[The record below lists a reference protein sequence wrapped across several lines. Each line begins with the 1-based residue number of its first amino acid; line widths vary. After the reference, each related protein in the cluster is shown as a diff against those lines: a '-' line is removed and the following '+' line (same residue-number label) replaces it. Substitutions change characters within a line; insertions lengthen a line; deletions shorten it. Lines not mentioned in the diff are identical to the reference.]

1 MYTNVPSGVQ
11 SLAKSGSN
19 PILPASI
26 VERLRKLVLGLQ
38 RQRLAEVE
46 PAG

>member
-1 MYTNVPSGVQ
+1 MYVNLPAGVV
-11 SLAKSGSN
+11 SVAKSGSN

-26 VERLRKLVLGLQ
+26 AERLRKIVLGLQ
-38 RQRLAEVE
+38 REHVPEVE